1 MLPVLLLGATLAC
14 DDGDVPAAP
23 WRVTQVVDGVT
34 ALAPAAGGAAWGAA
48 EGMVPA
54 PIGAV
59 LRHLV
64 DFDQMPEMIPWLATA
79 RVLERGADEALVYF
93 RYDLPWPVADRD
105 YTARYRWTLLPTGR
119 GRVEIVDADG
129 AGPPVDGAVRVTDL
143 RACFT
148 LEARADD
155 RTRVRYRVHMELG
168 GRLPRRMKDEAVKK
182 LALRSVLGLRRY
194 FSPPLVR

>member
-1 MLPVLLLGATLAC
+1 M
-14 DDGDVPAAP
+14 
-23 WRVTQVVDGVT
+23 
-34 ALAPAAGGAAWGAA
+34 
-48 EGMVPA
+48 
-54 PIGAV
+54 
-59 LRHLV
+59 
-64 DFDQMPEMIPWLATA
+64 
-79 RVLERGADEALVYF
+79 
-93 RYDLPWPVADRD
+93 
-105 YTARYRWTLLPTGR
+105 LPTGR

-143 RACFT
+143 RACFS
-148 LEARADD
+148 LETRADD